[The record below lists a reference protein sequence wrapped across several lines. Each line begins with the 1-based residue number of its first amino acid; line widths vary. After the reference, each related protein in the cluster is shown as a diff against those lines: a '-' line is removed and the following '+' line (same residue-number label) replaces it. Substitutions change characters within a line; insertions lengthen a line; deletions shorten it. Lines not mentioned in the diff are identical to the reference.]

1 MLWLQLQLRLSSG
14 RWQLT
19 VHING
24 QRSTEKSSWIKKTAA
39 TNELSKWLRNS
50 WLVTDSRLL
59 CSSLLCGSVVIF
71 SQHHKAASR
80 QLVSCCFCQS
90 TEYSALID
98 THSHSL
104 TEVHWSL
111 KLYKNTATPDS
122 GLQITI
128 HNPSIAST
136 WLSQAI
142 NQRAEYRL
150 SSGSWPWSWPSPQV
164 S

>member
-39 TNELSKWLRNS
+39 TNELSKWLWNS

-98 THSHSL
+98 THSL
-104 TEVHWSL
+104 TLTHRSSL
-111 KLYKNTATPDS
+111 KSETVQEHCDSRLRTPNN
-122 GLQITI
+122 
-128 HNPSIAST
+128 NPSIAST